1 MRLPEAIFSMIDCS
15 LYYSDYKNITYIPMM
30 LSTIGACLETFLLWG
45 YSRQLWSLIAFA
57 LLYGST
63 AGGFSTLRPR
73 FAAAIVND
81 ETDTEQNL
89 LVFGVLTAMRGVAI
103 VSSGF
108 ISSSMLDGNAK
119 TTSDFGVGK
128 WSQLILYVGFMM
140 LAASLGACGAF
151 IRTNE
156 AIVHEIYDPTDSL
169 ASETGAHAKS
179 PRCGVGLI
187 ISMYEEHRSEETA
200 ETPRNMPAKVPKL
213 IITKA

>member
-1 MRLPEAIFSMIDCS
+1 MV
-15 LYYSDYKNITYIPMM
+15 
-30 LSTIGACLETFLLWG
+30 LSTIGACLETLLIWG

-103 VSSGF
+103 VASGF

-119 TTSDFGVGK
+119 ITSDFGAGK
-128 WSQLILYVGFMM
+128 WSQLILYVGLMM
-140 LAASLGACGAF
+140 LAAGLGACGAL
-151 IRTNE
+151 IGTHK
-156 AIVHEIYDPTDSL
+156 AIVHDIYDPADKLANETDS
-169 ASETGAHAKS
+169 HAKS
-179 PRCGVGLI
+179 PRCGVGLV
-187 ISMYEEHRSEETA
+187 ISMYEEHQSEKMA
-200 ETPRNMPAKVPKL
+200 ETPQDISAKIPKL
-213 IITKA
+213 TMTQS